1 MMARTKAMERRMY
14 FQRNVGSSV
23 YVSLRG
29 GRMVNM
35 IGDLRWKLNTDVL
48 HQREEIE
55 ILL

>member
-35 IGDLRWKLNTDVL
+35 IGDLRWKLNTDRDITMRYVGWL
-48 HQREEIE
+48 
-55 ILL
+55 